1 MIAKSRLCSESNPQL
16 VIRAGESLRTIWWEN
31 SSVVIIDQTK
41 LPTGLEYIRCSNVQ
55 RLAKAIVGLEI
66 RGAPAIGIAVAMG
79 LALTASQSHA
89 KTVEELSTDIS
100 SSAEMLRTTR
110 PTAWN
115 LFWAAGI
122 IQNLTRNF
130 KGNVEELKEIII
142 RRALALA
149 EEDIFINK
157 TMGAFGASLIEE
169 GDVVGTVCN
178 AGWLATAG
186 EYGTALGAIK
196 VAHEQGKNVS
206 VISLETRP
214 VLQGARLT
222 SWELVQDG
230 IPVKVIVDAA
240 VGYSVSKGMIN
251 RFIVGADRIVV
262 SDGCYIFNKIG
273 TYIAAL
279 AARRHGV
286 PFYVAAPMS
295 TFDFVN
301 RLEDVVVE
309 ERGEREVAEFR
320 NIRLI
325 ADGAKVYNPAFD
337 LTPPDLV
344 DGIITEKGIIYPP
357 YSMNLA
363 KFKH

>member
-1 MIAKSRLCSESNPQL
+1 MG
-16 VIRAGESLRTIWWEN
+16 IRTRASLRTIWWEN
-31 SSVVIIDQTK
+31 SSVILIDQTK
-41 LPTGLEYIRCSNVQ
+41 LPTGLEYIKCSNVQ
-55 RLAKAIVGLEI
+55 RLAKAIVDLEI

-79 LALTASQSHA
+79 LALTASHSHA
-89 KTVEELSTDIS
+89 RTIEELSIDIS
-100 SSAEMLRTTR
+100 SDAEMLRKTR

-122 IQNLTRNF
+122 IQNLTNNF
-130 KGNVEELKEIII
+130 EGTVEELKEIII
-142 RRALALA
+142 ERALTLA

-157 TMGAFGASLIEE
+157 TMGTFGASLIED

-240 VGYSVSKGMIN
+240 VGYCVSKGMIN
-251 RFIVGADRIVV
+251 RFIVGADRIVAR
-262 SDGCYIFNKIG
+262 DGCYIFNKIG
-273 TYIAAL
+273 TYTAAL

-295 TFDFVN
+295 TFDFAN
-301 RLEDVVVE
+301 RLDEVVVE
-309 ERGEREVAEFR
+309 ERGEREVAELSNR
-320 NIRLI
+320 RLI
-325 ADGAKVYNPAFD
+325 AEGAKVYNPAFD

-344 DGIITEKGIIYPP
+344 DGIITEKGILYPP
-357 YSMNLA
+357 YPMNLI
-363 KFKH
+363 KLKH

>member
-1 MIAKSRLCSESNPQL
+1 M
-16 VIRAGESLRTIWWEN
+16 RTIWWEN
-31 SSVVIIDQTK
+31 SGVVLIDQTK
-41 LPTGLEYIRCSNVQ
+41 LPTRLEYIKCSNVQ
-55 RLAKAIVGLEI
+55 RLAEAIANLEI

-89 KTVEELSTDIS
+89 KTAGELSTDIS
-100 SSAEMLRTTR
+100 SCAEMLRRTR

-115 LFWAAGI
+115 LFWAADTI
-122 IQNLTRNF
+122 ENLTRNF
-130 KGNVEELKEIII
+130 EGNVEELKEIII

-149 EEDIFINK
+149 EEDTIINK
-157 TMGAFGASLIEE
+157 TMGAFGASLIED

-186 EYGTALGAIK
+186 EYGTALGAVKI
-196 VAHEQGKNVS
+196 AHEQGKRVS

-222 SWELVQDG
+222 TWELVQDG
-230 IPVKVIVDAA
+230 IPVKVIVDSA
-240 VGYSVSKGMIN
+240 VGYCVSKGMIN
-251 RFIVGADRIVV
+251 RFIVGADRIVA
-262 SDGCYIFNKIG
+262 SDGCYVFNKIG
-273 TYIAAL
+273 TYTAAL

-295 TFDFVN
+295 TFDYVN

-309 ERGEREVAEFR
+309 ERGEREVAEISNR
-320 NIRLI
+320 RLI
-325 ADGAKVYNPAFD
+325 AEGAKVYNPAFD

-344 DGIITEKGIIYPP
+344 DGIITEKGILYPP
-357 YSMNLA
+357 YPVNLT
-363 KFKH
+363 KLKR